1 VQAKAEVKAEA
12 PVASSSTTEAQAPA
26 SSSSATESSTQ
37 QTTETTTP
45 STDNSATEN
54 TGSSSSEQP
63 VQPTTPSD
71 NGNNG
76 GQTGGGTVTPPTPEP
91 EQPTPA
97 PSADPTINAL
107 NVLRQSLGLRPVVW
121 DAGLAA
127 SATARAAQVEAGG
140 IPNDHWSRGDEVIA
154 IMWAPGNSVIMAWY
168 NETNMVTA
176 SGSGHRDWEINPGI
190 TRVGFGYSGSTI
202 VGHSA

>member
-1 VQAKAEVKAEA
+1 MPLLQQQKRKHQQ
-12 PVASSSTTEAQAPA
+12 AQA
-26 SSSSATESSTQ
+26 Q
-37 QTTETTTP
+37 QL
-45 STDNSATEN
+45 NQARNKQLKQLHQVQIIVQQKN

-121 DAGLAA
+121 DAGLAT

-190 TRVGFGYSGSTI
+190 TRVGFWLLR
-202 VGHSA
+202 

>member
-1 VQAKAEVKAEA
+1 
-12 PVASSSTTEAQAPA
+12 ASSSTTEAQAPA
-26 SSSSATESSTQ
+26 TSSSATESSTQ

-54 TGSSSSEQP
+54 TGSSSEQS
-63 VQPTTPSD
+63 TTPSGSES
-71 NGNNG
+71 NGE
-76 GQTGGGTVTPPTPEP
+76 GTVTPPTPEP
-91 EQPTPA
+91 DKKDPIPTPPPA
-97 PSADPTINAL
+97 TGDVTLDAL

>member
-1 VQAKAEVKAEA
+1 GQTPP
-12 PVASSSTTEAQAPA
+12 PVA
-26 SSSSATESSTQ
+26 
-37 QTTETTTP
+37 
-45 STDNSATEN
+45 
-54 TGSSSSEQP
+54 
-63 VQPTTPSD
+63 
-71 NGNNG
+71 
-76 GQTGGGTVTPPTPEP
+76 
-91 EQPTPA
+91 
-97 PSADPTINAL
+97 ADPTINAL

>member
-1 VQAKAEVKAEA
+1 MKAEA

-76 GQTGGGTVTPPTPEP
+76 GQTGGGTVTPTPEL
-91 EQPTPA
+91 TPA

>member
-1 VQAKAEVKAEA
+1 MKAEA

-76 GQTGGGTVTPPTPEP
+76 GQTGGGTVTPTPEP
-91 EQPTPA
+91 TQRLLL
-97 PSADPTINAL
+97 IN
-107 NVLRQSLGLRPVVW
+107 NQCIERSTSIIRFTSVVW

>member
-1 VQAKAEVKAEA
+1 
-12 PVASSSTTEAQAPA
+12 
-26 SSSSATESSTQ
+26 
-37 QTTETTTP
+37 TP

-76 GQTGGGTVTPPTPEP
+76 GQTGGGTVTPTPTPEP
-91 EQPTPA
+91 EKPTPPTPTPA
-97 PSADPTINAL
+97 TGDVTLDAL

-127 SATARAAQVEAGG
+127 SATARAA
-140 IPNDHWSRGDEVIA
+140 
-154 IMWAPGNSVIMAWY
+154 
-168 NETNMVTA
+168 
-176 SGSGHRDWEINPGI
+176 
-190 TRVGFGYSGSTI
+190 
-202 VGHSA
+202 

>member
-1 VQAKAEVKAEA
+1 MKAEA

-76 GQTGGGTVTPPTPEP
+76 GQTGGTPTPTPEP
-91 EQPTPA
+91 APEPTPA

>member
-1 VQAKAEVKAEA
+1 MKAEA

-76 GQTGGGTVTPPTPEP
+76 GQTGGGTVTPTPE
-91 EQPTPA
+91 PTPA

-176 SGSGHRDWEINPGI
+176 SGSGHRDWEIN
-190 TRVGFGYSGSTI
+190 RYYACRFWLLR
-202 VGHSA
+202 